1 MLELMITLAQSW
13 IGAHGFLGVFGA
25 SLLEE
30 LVSVIPSSIVQ
41 GAAGTILFLGVPFS
55 LATFFEFLWKVSF
68 ASALGVSLGSL
79 PYVWAS
85 RFFGL
90 RIIDRYG
97 SWIGVSHEDI
107 NKLEARLQNSR
118 YDEIIFTLL
127 RAVPLFPSIAFAVY
141 GGIVEMNIVKYMLLS
156 FVGVFIRA
164 TALGLVGW
172 LVGNTVSGGID
183 VLEKIGIIMIVVCT
197 VFWVFLHKRKKTKT
211 IPSRGL

>member
-1 MLELMITLAQSW
+1 MESIITIAQSW
-13 IGAHGFLGVFGA
+13 ISAHGFLGVFGA

-30 LVSVIPSSIVQ
+30 LISVIPSSIVQ

-55 LATFFEFLWKVSF
+55 LATFFEFLWKVPF

-107 NKLEARLQNSR
+107 HKLEDRLQKSR

-127 RAVPLFPSIAFAVY
+127 RAVPLFPSIAFAIY
-141 GGIVEMNIVKYMLLS
+141 GGIVEMNIVKYITLS
-156 FVGVFIRA
+156 FIGVFIRA
-164 TALGLVGW
+164 TALGLFGW
-172 LVGNTVSGGID
+172 LLGNAFSGGVD
-183 VLEKIGIIMIVVCT
+183 TLETVGLIMIIICM
-197 VFWVFLHKRKKTKT
+197 VFWVFFRKKKKHT
-211 IPSRGL
+211 